1 MENQFPIGLFPLKQA
16 TLHMQIHRLYTL
28 RPKEVQAIYS
38 SLGGK
43 YGYRERLARNGN
55 GSPRLYYLDG
65 HPEIDRLRDRA
76 TDELRL
82 NFEEFRN
89 GLLVGIT
96 ERTEPYIL
104 PLRPADI
111 HRISIHLTRDVVEP
125 VPGSFF
131 DWLLRH
137 GVALSIARF
146 FARQGE
152 HEAGRTELRLTTGS
166 FSIHCW
172 ADAREHKHL
181 LDFFGKSVVEGLV
194 VKTAVQV
201 AE

>member
-146 FARQGE
+146 FCP
-152 HEAGRTELRLTTGS
+152 AGRTRSGPHRTQVDHWQLFHPLLGRCQGTQAFVGFFWKIGGGRVGGKNGS
-166 FSIHCW
+166 SS
-172 ADAREHKHL
+172 
-181 LDFFGKSVVEGLV
+181 G
-194 VKTAVQV
+194 
-201 AE
+201 